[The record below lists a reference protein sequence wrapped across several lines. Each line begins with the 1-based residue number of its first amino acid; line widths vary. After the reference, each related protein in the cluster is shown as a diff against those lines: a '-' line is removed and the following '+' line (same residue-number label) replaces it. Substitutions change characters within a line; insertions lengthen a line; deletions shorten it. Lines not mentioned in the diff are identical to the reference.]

1 MYYVAF
7 QIIKTKTI
15 LEWFPL
21 KNTDIV
27 LFYFLELS
35 AIDKN
40 DNITRE
46 IFYVNY
52 LRQEVM

>member
-1 MYYVAF
+1 MYVVF
-7 QIIKTKTI
+7 QIIKTI
-15 LEWFPL
+15 LEWLPL

-27 LFYFLELS
+27 LFHFLELS